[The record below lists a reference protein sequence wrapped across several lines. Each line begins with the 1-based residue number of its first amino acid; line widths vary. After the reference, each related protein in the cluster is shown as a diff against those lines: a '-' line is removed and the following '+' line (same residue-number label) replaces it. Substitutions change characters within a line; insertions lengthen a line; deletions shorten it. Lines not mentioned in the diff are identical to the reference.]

1 MQHLKRIGL
10 LVGVALVL
18 AGCAGGPS
26 VGGRADEAMA
36 RRADAIR
43 GAADV
48 QWEAI
53 REAHQSGRRLDS
65 KYVFA
70 IAEFRTGAIRAQ
82 TMALIGDS
90 SDRAET
96 NAWLDEAEKT
106 LPKVVAAGAAM
117 EARAEGSAEISR
129 R

>member
-1 MQHLKRIGL
+1 MHQALRIGWL
-10 LVGVALVL
+10 IGLAVL
-18 AGCAGGPS
+18 MAGCAGGRAAAA
-26 VGGRADEAMA
+26 GRGDEALA

-53 REAHQSGRRLDS
+53 REAHESGRALDS

-82 TMALIGDS
+82 TMALIGDQR
-90 SDRAET
+90 DRTEIK
-96 NAWLDEAEKT
+96 AWLDEAEKAM
-106 LPKVVAAGAAM
+106 PKVVAA
-117 EARAEGSAEISR
+117 ARPAQ
-129 R
+129 